1 MSETDHPSKEVDDSE
16 WLDKK
21 FYFYLGSQLVA
32 ATLLLVAIAAI
43 PLYMTN
49 DHSTDRS
56 LRTDQRADE
65 TWKREN
71 IHPDFAFDELPFTIE
86 PAAGPSNLD

>member
-1 MSETDHPSKEVDDSE
+1 MSQTDRPSKSVDDSE
-16 WLDKK
+16 WLDKR

-43 PLYMTN
+43 PHSMTN
-49 DHSTDRS
+49 DHSTDQS
-56 LRTDQRADE
+56 LRTDQQADE
-65 TWKREN
+65 TWKRED

-86 PAAGPSNLD
+86 PAAGSSILD